1 MADAWSAWVEVLP
14 DFTEFKK
21 TADTHMTAVLGT
33 AGTAGGK
40 KAGTGVS
47 AGIVGGITG
56 ALAFGALSVAGDV
69 GRLIGNT
76 IGNSINFALDGID
89 LASDLAETQTA
100 VQQIFGPATAA
111 INEFVSTANTA
122 LGQTQQQA
130 LDATKTFGAL
140 GQAAGLTGDD
150 LSGFSTELVTLATDL
165 ASFNNTDVDTALNAL
180 RSGLSG
186 ESEPLRQFQ
195 VFLNDA
201 KLKQAALTLG
211 IYDGSGALTDQ
222 QRILAAHQVILES
235 TTNQQGDFAKTSAGL
250 AGQQK
255 ILASAFEDVQ
265 TKLGTALL
273 PVMTEL
279 TTLAVNDL
287 IPVLS
292 DLIDQ
297 IGPELA
303 ASLSESLPAF
313 KELVLAVAPLIP
325 QLVQLGVEALP
336 PLLDL
341 FILLAPVLIDNAA
354 SSATMTA
361 AFAGFLD
368 LISGDTTLL
377 ELGVKLDEMGGSFS
391 DFTKWVARAGSEVG
405 RFLTQLAVNVM
416 QIPNTV
422 RNAIGDLGGLLFNSG
437 KSIIQ
442 GFINGINAMIA
453 PVRNA
458 VNSVMR
464 LVAGFFPNS
473 PAQFGPFSGAGWAAL
488 ENSGKAIADQFS
500 AGLDGN
506 SSTVRDSMQ
515 NMITPPHVSTLT
527 PVASAGSRVMELGAD
542 TMRALLDALH
552 VELLTDDTLLAS
564 SAGRGS
570 GFQTA
575 LGAA

>member
-1 MADAWSAWVEVLP
+1 MTDPWAAWVEVLP

-21 TADTHMTAVLGT
+21 TADTHMTTVLGT
-33 AGTAGGK
+33 AGDRGGK
-40 KAGTGVS
+40 RAGTGIS

-89 LASDLAETQTA
+89 LASDLAETQSA
-100 VQQIFGPATAA
+100 VEQIFGPATAA
-111 INEFVSTANTA
+111 INEFASTANSA

-165 ASFNNTDVDTALNAL
+165 ASFNNTDVDTALTAL

-222 QRILAAHQVILES
+222 QRILAAYQVILES
-235 TTNQQGDFAKTSAGL
+235 TTNQQGDFAKTSGGL

-255 ILASAFEDVQ
+255 ILAAAFQDVQ

-297 IGPELA
+297 IGPVLA
-303 ASLSESLPAF
+303 DSLTESLPAF
-313 KELVLAVAPLIP
+313 KELVLAIAPLIP
-325 QLVQLGVEALP
+325 QLVTLGIEALP

-341 FILLAPVLIDNAA
+341 FILLAPLLIDVA
-354 SSATMTA
+354 SNQALVVAT
-361 AFAGFLD
+361 FADLLD
-368 LISGDTTLL
+368 LLQGDKTFEEVAVHITS
-377 ELGVKLDEMGGSFS
+377 MGGSFS
-391 DFTKWVARAGSEVG
+391 DAAEQISNFLSDFMNLQKDIRTNLTSFFTD
-405 RFLTQLAVNVM
+405 LA
-416 QIPNTV
+416 
-422 RNAIGDLGGLLFNSG
+422 NAPKKIATSMFNSG
-437 KSIIQ
+437 QDLVNGLINGVRSKAIELANSALKVVKDAVNGVKNFLGIASPSKLFEELGGFVGEGFIQ
-442 GFINGINAMIA
+442 GVDGKSSAVDSSLQAMI
-453 PVRNA
+453 PV
-458 VNSVMR
+458 
-464 LVAGFFPNS
+464 PN
-473 PAQFGPFSGAGWAAL
+473 
-488 ENSGKAIADQFS
+488 
-500 AGLDGN
+500 
-506 SSTVRDSMQ
+506 
-515 NMITPPHVSTLT
+515 VSTLT
-527 PVASAGSRVMELGAD
+527 PVQSTGSRVIELGAD

-552 VELLTDDTLLAS
+552 VELLTDDTLLAT
-564 SAGRGS
+564 SAGRGA

-575 LGAA
+575 LGTS